1 MLQSSNSGGC
11 ETHLVFSTYL
21 IRSISMA
28 VKKTSKADMR
38 FHAQAFLKREWTQTL
53 CSTLTGNTQPD
64 TFHFLH
70 QTTLGST
77 NFFSKAFTQASVER
91 KTLYDNGIPFML

>member
-11 ETHLVFSTYL
+11 ETHVVFSINL

-28 VKKTSKADMR
+28 IKKTSKANMR

-53 CSTLTGNTQPD
+53 CSTLTGNTD
-64 TFHFLH
+64 TSHFLG

-77 NFFSKAFTQASVER
+77 NFF
-91 KTLYDNGIPFML
+91 